1 MSPAQRHVAADHFSR
16 LLQHFAAQLKKTVRE
31 PGAEPIHDLRV
42 AVRRFDQVLSTF
54 REWFDARKLQAA
66 RRRLKTLFGY
76 AGDVRDYDI
85 VIELL
90 AKSGEGNVAKIAD
103 ALHLQ
108 RKSAEHRLV
117 ASMRVMI
124 RQNVV
129 SRWRSDLSMNV
140 PAEDGEL
147 SWDELA
153 RQELPRR
160 GRDFFRSGDRARKK
174 SAPGDLHKFRIAA
187 KKFRYTFELFESAYG
202 PTAQSRL
209 ENLREVQS
217 ALGDI
222 NDLRIARK
230 LMEELGGGRKLDS
243 RLRRKQQKKI
253 AVFHSLWEAQFPP
266 SEVKEWTQF
275 LRRPP
280 RKPVGRAELIPTRVM
295 IAR

>member
-160 GRDFFRSGDRARKK
+160 ARDFFRSGDRARKK

-280 RKPVGRAELIPTRVM
+280 RKPVGRAELTPTRVM